1 MKISK
6 LRKLCTDKSEKNNT
20 TTLHQQRQLIRSIDL
35 LFSQDTRRLVNQ
47 MQTKQRGSF
56 LQESGVKDRRNLN
69 LYKHIQNSNPI
80 NVTYIY
86 ISIYIIQSCDNA
98 KPMVPLRKVGGGC
111 FRTAK
116 LINISIIYGLSH
128 NHTQPSI
135 CRPSWKRKANFNCTS
150 FPTSFALGY
159 CPVRLH

>member
-6 LRKLCTDKSEKNNT
+6 LRKLCTDKSEKKNNT

-69 LYKHIQNSNPI
+69 LYN
-80 NVTYIY
+80 
-86 ISIYIIQSCDNA
+86 
-98 KPMVPLRKVGGGC
+98 
-111 FRTAK
+111 
-116 LINISIIYGLSH
+116 
-128 NHTQPSI
+128 
-135 CRPSWKRKANFNCTS
+135 
-150 FPTSFALGY
+150 
-159 CPVRLH
+159 